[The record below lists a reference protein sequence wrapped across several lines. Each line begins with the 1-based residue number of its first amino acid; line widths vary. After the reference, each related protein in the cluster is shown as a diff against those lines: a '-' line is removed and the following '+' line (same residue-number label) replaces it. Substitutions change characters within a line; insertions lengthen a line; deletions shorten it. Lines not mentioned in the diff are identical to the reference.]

1 MEMNCEVNFF
11 CLDEDKVPTIHIKS
25 YFGNCSIR
33 IDKPEWV
40 NNLDGEDKLNAD
52 GLECLIYILKE
63 NMEPEEFP
71 SETQYSLARK
81 IWNLNHWDCSV
92 PKMNMPDYSSLPV
105 KE

>member
-1 MEMNCEVNFF
+1 MEMSCEVNFF

-40 NNLDGEDKLNAD
+40 NNLDGEEKLNKIR
-52 GLECLIYILKE
+52 LNILLHYL
-63 NMEPEEFP
+63 NYTMEDYEFP
-71 SETQYSLARK
+71 NETQYSLARK

-92 PKMNMPDYSSLPV
+92 PKMDMPDYSSLPV